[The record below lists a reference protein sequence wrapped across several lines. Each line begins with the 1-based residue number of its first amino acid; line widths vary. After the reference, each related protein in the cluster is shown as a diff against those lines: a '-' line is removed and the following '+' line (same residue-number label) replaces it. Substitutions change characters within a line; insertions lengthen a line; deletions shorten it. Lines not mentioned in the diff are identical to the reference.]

1 MKKTHKID
9 AGEINRGWEYSE
21 NPRLEGLIKMLKSAP
36 LKYINVSDECEFKK
50 LSK

>member
-9 AGEINRGWEYSE
+9 AGVINRGWEYSE

-36 LKYINVSDECEFKK
+36 LNYINISNEYEFKK

>member
-9 AGEINRGWEYSE
+9 VGEINRGWEYSE

-36 LKYINVSDECEFKK
+36 IKYTNVSDDSKFKE